1 MRRSLLLSG
10 MTSVAAVARV
20 TPARA
25 QSSGLLTVRIATP
38 GNDGNAIAFYAQAL
52 GLFKKYGIDAQ
63 IQAIRSGG
71 GATILAGI
79 VGKALDVGESD
90 VIGIASAYE
99 HGVPITLLA
108 PSYMFRTGDLTSVII
123 TGRNSGINTAK
134 DLDGKT
140 IGVTSLGGVGR
151 LLTTKWLQNSG
162 ADIGT
167 IKFVEIPQI

>member
-10 MTSVAAVARV
+10 LASVAAL
-20 TPARA
+20 ARA
-25 QSSGLLTVRIATP
+25 TRAAAQTPDLPVVRIATP
-38 GNDGNAIAFYAQAL
+38 GNDGNALAFYAQAL

-108 PSYMFRTGDLTSVII
+108 PS
-123 TGRNSGINTAK
+123 
-134 DLDGKT
+134 
-140 IGVTSLGGVGR
+140 
-151 LLTTKWLQNSG
+151 
-162 ADIGT
+162 
-167 IKFVEIPQI
+167 